1 MYDFFSINL
10 FQAIR
15 RLSEDDHEVIKE
27 SCVILNRVFTT
38 VEFKDTMETF
48 EKEPEKLGQH
58 ILIKEEEEMKSFEKN
73 PEKLGQHIRI
83 KREEEMKSFEKKP
96 EKLGQLILNKEKD
109 EMKSFEKEPENLG
122 QPLLSEDVMYFT
134 KFMLVIICSLIF
146 PVALM
151 YAFNLN
157 N

>member
-1 MYDFFSINL
+1 MIFSINL

-58 ILIKEEEEMKSFEKN
+58 ILIKEEEEMKSFEK
-73 PEKLGQHIRI
+73 
-83 KREEEMKSFEKKP
+83 KP
-96 EKLGQLILNKEKD
+96 EK
-109 EMKSFEKEPENLG
+109 LG
-122 QPLLSEDVMYFT
+122 QPLLSEDVMYFI

>member
-1 MYDFFSINL
+1 M

-83 KREEEMKSFEKKP
+83 KGEEEMKSFEKKP

-109 EMKSFEKEPENLG
+109 EMKSFKKEPENLG
-122 QPLLSEDVMYFT
+122 QPLLSEDVMYFI